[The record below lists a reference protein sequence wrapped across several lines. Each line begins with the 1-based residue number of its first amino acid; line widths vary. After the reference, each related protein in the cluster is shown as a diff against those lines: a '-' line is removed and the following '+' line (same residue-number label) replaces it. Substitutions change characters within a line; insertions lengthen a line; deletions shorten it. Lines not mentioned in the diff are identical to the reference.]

1 MVRPGGHVHQNAGLL
16 GCQDRLHLEVAAGLQ
31 RKDRS
36 QLGLAQ
42 AIAEAEQVLQDNDTM
57 EKIKAVLRRW
67 SSTWVGVFK
76 SGEGFELRKSAED
89 KPREVDPFRE
99 EKRVA
104 TKTARVCGRGRTACF
119 LVPKGDKRFSWHSL

>member
-1 MVRPGGHVHQNAGLL
+1 M
-16 GCQDRLHLEVAAGLQ
+16 
-31 RKDRS
+31 
-36 QLGLAQ
+36 
-42 AIAEAEQVLQDNDTM
+42 IAEAERVLDDNDTV

-76 SGEGFELRKSAED
+76 SSERFELRKSAED
-89 KPREVDPFRE
+89 IPREVDPYRE